1 MNICTIVTV
10 LDKKLLSDISYLY
23 LDGNDNKIIEAEKI
37 YLRKISNKENPT
49 YRIGDTAID
58 DNNMVEELKSKGV
71 KKIKISYTINNCINY
86 LLVVDIN
93 IKDNIIFLP
102 SFYMNKI
109 YNIDF
114 YNEKFENLINRKD
127 IKYVIG
133 RNSEKEEKIE
143 YTLTNCTMVDF
154 LQNEILRESTFF
166 KVIKK
171 KITLFEHY
179 FISEK

>member
-10 LDKKLLSDISYLY
+10 LDKKLLSDISYSY

-93 IKDNIIFLP
+93 IKDIIFLP

>member
-10 LDKKLLSDISYLY
+10 LDKKLLSDISYSY

-133 RNSEKEEKIE
+133 RNSEK
-143 YTLTNCTMVDF
+143 
-154 LQNEILRESTFF
+154 
-166 KVIKK
+166 
-171 KITLFEHY
+171 
-179 FISEK
+179 